1 MTMMMMMNADGAGMV
16 GWANTQNSLWGG
28 IAGPLL
34 PNLAKKTEPFC
45 GSEVMDRGNGS
56 KAKERNSFRKS
67 SLGNTYYEN
76 KMFH

>member
-28 IAGPLL
+28 IVGPLL
-34 PNLAKKTEPFC
+34 PNLAKNTEPSC
-45 GSEVMDRGNGS
+45 GSEGMDRGG
-56 KAKERNSFRKS
+56 KANEWNSFRKS
-67 SLGNTYYEN
+67 SLWNTFYKN